1 MTQSKLSNPLQNFY
15 EKIASG
21 LTLNPTELRAFLWE
35 CELRAQQSAE
45 FREEFEDISLVMSFN
60 FLDPEPPLHFI
71 LLEGEFF
78 IERGDFEHAEE
89 FLTVFAKNKNSKILS
104 NFPVH
109 RFTITCSFFSF
120 LAYVSGS
127 LDPLEAL
134 FDERFKIEGDIK
146 YAIILDKLLSIFYGF
161 LGL

>member
-1 MTQSKLSNPLQNFY
+1 MTQSKLINQPKGYY

-21 LTLNPTELRAFLWE
+21 VTLN
-35 CELRAQQSAE
+35 SAE
-45 FREEFEDISLVMSFN
+45 LSEFLSESEKRAKQSVEFHEEFEDISLVMSFD

-71 LLEGEFF
+71 LLEGELL
-78 IERGDFEHAEE
+78 IERGDFENSEE
-89 FLTVFAKNKNSKILS
+89 ILKVFADNKNSKIL
-104 NFPVH
+104 H
-109 RFTITCSFFSF
+109 RFTITCTFFSF

-127 LDPLEAL
+127 LDPMEAL

-146 YAIILDKLLSIFYGF
+146 YAMILEKLISIFYGF